1 MNKAELT
8 AFKEW
13 KHDELQQAKVWHKRV
28 KRLTM
33 YKDNQPIKWSYNNK
47 LK

>member
-1 MNKAELT
+1 MNKAELI

-13 KHDELQQAKVWHKRV
+13 KHDEIEQAKVWHKRV
-28 KRLTM
+28 KRLTL
-33 YKDNQPIKWSYNNK
+33 YKNNKPIKFNYNNK

>member
-1 MNKAELT
+1 MNKAELL

-13 KHDELQQAKVWHKRV
+13 KHDEIQQAKPWYKRV
-28 KRLTM
+28 KRLTL
-33 YKDNQPIKWSYNNK
+33 YKDNQPIKFNYNNK